1 MNNLN
6 LTTCLVGFQI
16 LQTFQYVSI
25 KIKFL
30 DAENLKLTQK
40 SEYCKN
46 KVTKDPPPVL
56 RPRNYQGKRKET
68 NKNILS
74 NIKKG

>member
-6 LTTCLVGFQI
+6 LKTYLVGFQI
-16 LQTFQYVSI
+16 LQTFQYVHI
-25 KIKFL
+25 RIKFL

-40 SEYCKN
+40 TRILQEQSN
-46 KVTKDPPPVL
+46 KRPPVL
-56 RPRNYQGKRKET
+56 RPRNYQGKRRET